1 LFPATLKAS
10 ALKWFMGLGEHAIV
24 DWDGMRRI
32 FLRKYQPY
40 CRSKDSKDDI
50 FRMSQQEDE
59 TLEEYLE
66 WFVYNLQKSKHR
78 TMPRDLVRTIFL
90 KGIREEYMDDL
101 NLMGKGDIS
110 ALPFEEIA
118 ELCEKYSRSKAKMGK
133 RSLSSRV
140 TKSASASVTRAEIGN
155 LLEEFKTDLLSTLG
169 NQIDTLKAKKKQ
181 EDENHIMSIFCPKCR
196 KKHALKDC
204 PLENIQVCA
213 LCTEHHDMFNY
224 PKVKVLQ
231 NCNMAPNTEMEN
243 VYYMGT
249 KRPWQPRPATQGM
262 FPNQNLQF
270 PMNDQM
276 YAQNSWNIPMPW
288 QQQNQPQH
296 QWRPSQ

>member
-1 LFPATLKAS
+1 
-10 ALKWFMGLGEHAIV
+10 MN
-24 DWDGMRRI
+24 
-32 FLRKYQPY
+32 
-40 CRSKDSKDDI
+40 
-50 FRMSQQEDE
+50 QQEDE
-59 TLEEYLE
+59 TLDEYLE
-66 WFVYNLQKSKHR
+66 QFVYNLQKSKHR
-78 TMPRDLVRTIFL
+78 TMPLDLIRTIFL

-110 ALPFEEIA
+110 ALPFEEIV
-118 ELCEKYSRSKAKMGK
+118 ELCEKYSRSKAEIGK
-133 RSLSSRV
+133 RTLLSKA

-181 EDENHIMSIFCPKCR
+181 EDEDQIMAIFYPKCR

-213 LCTEHHDMFNY
+213 FYTENHDIFNCS
-224 PKVKVLQ
+224 KVKVLQ
-231 NCNMAPNTEMEN
+231 NCNMAANAEMEN

-249 KRPWQPRPATQGM
+249 KRPWQPRPAPQGM

-270 PMNDQM
+270 PVNDQM
-276 YAQNSWNIPMPW
+276 YAQNSWNVPMPW
-288 QQQNQPQH
+288 
-296 QWRPSQ
+296 